1 MPMTDKHLADSHL
14 RGGSHLDAAI
24 DRAVR
29 EMMSVE
35 PRADLRQRVMAELLE
50 EPARATLWP
59 RLAFGSAALA
69 AAVLIALMLVN
80 RPADPPV
87 DQTIAGAQPPAS
99 APDATGP
106 ATGNAP
112 KGIAGGP
119 AIVVGPKP
127 QIGARGPVIG
137 GRPVIED
144 RPVQAA
150 SIDTTELIVIE
161 PMAPVERL
169 KPIEPIVFSPIALAP
184 IEITPL
190 TPPR

>member
-1 MPMTDKHLADSHL
+1 MTHKHLA
-14 RGGSHLDAAI
+14 GSHLDAAI

-35 PRADLRQRVMAELLE
+35 PRADLRQRVMAELVE
-50 EPARATLWP
+50 EPARATWWP

-69 AAVLIALMLVN
+69 AAVIIVLMLVN
-80 RPADPPV
+80 RPADRPV
-87 DQTIAGAQPPAS
+87 DRTIAQTQPPAS
-99 APDATGP
+99 APDTTGKATGP

-112 KGIAGGP
+112 KSIAGGP
-119 AIVVGPKP
+119 ALVDGPKP
-127 QIGARGPVIG
+127 RIVAPRPVIG

-150 SIDTTELIVIE
+150 SIDTTELSAIE

-169 KPIEPIVFSPIALAP
+169 KSIEPIVLSPIALAP
-184 IEITPL
+184 IEIRPL